1 MAELM
6 MKTCMAAL
14 LAIALTG
21 CSSDSS
27 DDDENT
33 PDPGGT
39 PEPVNQQ
46 YEVTLTNL
54 TGGQV
59 FSEPALILHPGSE
72 SFWEIGQ
79 PASDELEVL
88 AESGEVTGI
97 ATLASAGSYA
107 FAGAET
113 SIPPGGMQTITIST
127 SSAAND
133 VLTILTR
140 MESTNDGFTGVN
152 AVSLAGLTESGQS
165 MSIDRWALDSG
176 TEKNLESTNLG
187 SVSGSR
193 PSEPNDVI
201 GSEFNHVTVHPGVI
215 TEIEPIPNNTSQLNQ
230 SRKFDN
236 PVIRIEI
243 TRIEN

>member
-14 LAIALTG
+14 LAITVTG
-21 CSSDSS
+21 CSSD
-27 DDDENT
+27 DDEDS

-59 FSEPALILHPGSE
+59 FSEPVLILHPGSD

-88 AESGEVTGI
+88 AESGAVTGI
-97 ATLASAGSYA
+97 STLASGSSYP
-107 FAGAET
+107 FVGAET
-113 SIPPGGMQTITIST
+113 SIAPGGMQTITIST

-140 MESTNDGFTGVN
+140 LESTNDGFTGVN

-165 MSIDRWALDSG
+165 ISIDRWALDSG
-176 TEKNLESTNLG
+176 TEENLESTNLG
-187 SVSGSR
+187 SVSSSR
-193 PSEPNDVI
+193 PSGPDDVF
-201 GSEFNHVTVHPGVI
+201 GSEFNYVTVHPGVI
-215 TEIEPIPNNTSQLNQ
+215 TEIEPIPDNTSQLNQ

-236 PVIRIEI
+236 PVIRIQI
-243 TRIEN
+243 TRIEGQT